1 MTVSVQ
7 PRSASTALNSSGA
20 HLGLFWME
28 RRARLKARFRQ
39 ESSDEL
45 ISFCRFV

>member
-7 PRSASTALNSSGA
+7 SRSASTASVPVDA